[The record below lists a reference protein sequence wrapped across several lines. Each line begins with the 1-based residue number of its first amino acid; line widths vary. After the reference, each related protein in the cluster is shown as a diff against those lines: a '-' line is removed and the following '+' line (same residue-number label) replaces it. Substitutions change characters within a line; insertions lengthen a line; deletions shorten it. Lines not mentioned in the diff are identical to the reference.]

1 MVSAVK
7 TLEFPVW
14 RQQIAGGFMSTEN
27 ARSSARGFRVHS
39 YEAEGATVVECFG
52 KLTFENAPSLK
63 EEVRPLIPERK
74 RIVLDLKAVP
84 QIDSAG
90 LGTVVGLY
98 VAARTRGC
106 RIEIMNATQ
115 QVSELFSMT
124 NLVSLFEDVGR
135 HGGKMI

>member
-1 MVSAVK
+1 
-7 TLEFPVW
+7 
-14 RQQIAGGFMSTEN
+14 MSTEN
-27 ARSSARGFRVHS
+27 RRSSARGFRVRS
-39 YEAEGATVVECFG
+39 YEAEGATIVECFG

-63 EEVRPLIPERK
+63 DEVRPLIPERK
-74 RIVLDLKAVP
+74 RIVLDLQAVP

-98 VAARTRGC
+98 VTARTRGC

-124 NLVSLFEDVGR
+124 NLLLLFEDVGR

>member
-1 MVSAVK
+1 MSA
-7 TLEFPVW
+7 
-14 RQQIAGGFMSTEN
+14 GD

-39 YEAEGATVVECFG
+39 YEAEGATVVECVG

-63 EEVRPLIPERK
+63 DEVRPLIPERK
-74 RIVLDLKAVP
+74 RIVLDLQGVP

-124 NLVSLFEDVGR
+124 NLLSLFEAAGK
-135 HGGKMI
+135 HGKMM

>member
-1 MVSAVK
+1 
-7 TLEFPVW
+7 
-14 RQQIAGGFMSTEN
+14 MSTEN

-39 YEAEGATVVECFG
+39 YEAEGATIVECFG

-63 EEVRPLIPERK
+63 DEVRPLIPQKK
-74 RIVLDLKAVP
+74 RIVLDLKEVP

-98 VAARTRGC
+98 VTARTRGC

-124 NLVSLFEDVGR
+124 NLLSLFEDVGR
-135 HGGKMI
+135 HGGKII

>member
-14 RQQIAGGFMSTEN
+14 RQQISVDFMSTEN

>member
-1 MVSAVK
+1 MSA
-7 TLEFPVW
+7 
-14 RQQIAGGFMSTEN
+14 EN
-27 ARSSARGFRVHS
+27 PRSSARGFRVHS
-39 YEAEGATVVECFG
+39 YEAEGATIVECFG

-63 EEVRPLIPERK
+63 DEVRPMIPERK
-74 RIVLDLKAVP
+74 RIVLDLKGVP

-115 QVSELFSMT
+115 QVSELLSIT
-124 NLVSLFEDVGR
+124 NLLSLFEDAGK

>member
-1 MVSAVK
+1 
-7 TLEFPVW
+7 
-14 RQQIAGGFMSTEN
+14 MSTGN
-27 ARSSARGFRVHS
+27 PRSSAHGFRVHS

-63 EEVRPLIPERK
+63 DEVRPLIPERK
-74 RIVLDLKAVP
+74 RIVLDLKEVP

-98 VAARTRGC
+98 VTARTRGC
-106 RIEIMNATQ
+106 RIEIMNASQ
-115 QVSELFSMT
+115 QVSEIFSMT
-124 NLVSLFEDVGR
+124 NLLSLFEDAGR

>member
-1 MVSAVK
+1 
-7 TLEFPVW
+7 
-14 RQQIAGGFMSTEN
+14 MSSEN

-39 YEAEGATVVECFG
+39 YEAEGAMVVECIG

-63 EEVRPLIPERK
+63 DEVRPLIPERK
-74 RIVLDLKAVP
+74 RIVLDLLAVP

-98 VAARTRGC
+98 VTARTRGC
-106 RIEIMNATQ
+106 RIEIINATQ

-124 NLVSLFEDVGR
+124 NLLSLFESAGR
-135 HGGKMI
+135 HGGKML

>member
-1 MVSAVK
+1 
-7 TLEFPVW
+7 
-14 RQQIAGGFMSTEN
+14 MSTEN
-27 ARSSARGFRVHS
+27 PRSSARGFRVHS

-98 VAARTRGC
+98 VTARTRGC

-115 QVSELFSMT
+115 QVSEIFSMT
-124 NLVSLFEDVGR
+124 NLLSLFEDVGR
-135 HGGKMI
+135 HGGKII